1 MTIRTGGAARG
12 NLVRSRSRR
21 SRMTRLVLLGLA
33 VIAFA
38 GCETG
43 AGTGG
48 VGLAPSASLTT
59 TTPGVTE
66 YRFKVTWSVLPEQT
80 ADQKALEGHVEN
92 VAGGWGA
99 NNVRLLAQSLDSSG
113 TLVGQR
119 LEWLGGS
126 LPPGS
131 RTYFMIRRVAAADQ
145 YRVTVWSYQAYRGD

>member
-38 GCETG
+38 ACE
-43 AGTGG
+43 TGG

-59 TTPGVTE
+59 TTPGVTD

-131 RTYFMIRRVAAADQ
+131 RTYFKIRRVPVADQ